1 LRKKDET
8 FRFLQ
13 EWWQIPKEHA
23 DAVIGAQ
30 MCVWQSQTFPLH
42 QPFFV
47 FDKTRS
53 GRASI
58 RKLNKRNGFRLQVRL
73 ADVCEGSPL
82 HALFGKEHAVFLE
95 FSLCLSRACLDKMF
109 VFIYKLLKKTLPT

>member
-1 LRKKDET
+1 LFSLRKKDET

-82 HALFGKEHAVFLE
+82 HALFGKEHAAF
-95 FSLCLSRACLDKMF
+95 FGGIFAMF
-109 VFIYKLLKKTLPT
+109 VPSLFR